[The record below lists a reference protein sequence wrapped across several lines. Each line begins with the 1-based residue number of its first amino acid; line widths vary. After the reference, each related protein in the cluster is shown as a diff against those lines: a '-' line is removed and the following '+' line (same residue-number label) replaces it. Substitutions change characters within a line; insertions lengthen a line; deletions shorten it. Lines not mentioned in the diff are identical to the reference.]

1 MRTKHVVQHVFWK
14 NILTF
19 ANRSDNGKNMVAANK
34 AILIRREI
42 LERIARLIFNESLL
56 EEIDKIPMKM
66 RPRGSESSRC
76 CIYRDR
82 ALIKYKIMA
91 MLGFECVTEA
101 DELSPLSDFVLQS
114 VVKAS
119 SEREIIR
126 VIEEVCHGCQ
136 QNNYVV
142 TNMCRGCLG
151 RPCEV
156 NCPKDAISFVGARAM
171 IDSNTCIS
179 CGICEG
185 VCPYHAIIY
194 APVPC
199 EESCP
204 VGAITKNENGKE
216 TIDFDKCTYCGKCV
230 IACPFGAI
238 VEESHL
244 FDLIFNLKRK
254 KKVVALLAP
263 SVAAQFKCSLPQMKA
278 ALIKIG
284 FHDVIYV
291 AEGADLTAQHEAEEF
306 EANGGE
312 LLTTSCCPSFVN
324 IISKHVPTLR
334 NNISHTPS
342 PMVFAAKISKQRHPN
357 AQTVFI
363 GPCIAKKAESFNVN
377 EIDMVI
383 NFEELDAMLLACEID
398 PITLTTNDSAIEA
411 SAQAWGFAQ
420 TGGVMEAV
428 KKHLNKPEEVKPL
441 IINGID
447 KKSIKQLGTLAK
459 GNQYNFVE
467 GMSCEGG
474 CVGGCYMSVK
484 PQIAQNRINKLKE
497 SMGNEKNLS

>member
-1 MRTKHVVQHVFWK
+1 MAV
-14 NILTF
+14 
-19 ANRSDNGKNMVAANK
+19 SNK
-34 AILIRREI
+34 AIQIRREI
-42 LERIARLIFNESLL
+42 QERIAQLIFNETLL
-56 EEIDKIPMKM
+56 DEIDKIPMKM
-66 RPRGSESSRC
+66 RPRGSESFRC

-91 MLGFECVTEA
+91 MLGFECTSEA

-114 VVKAS
+114 FVKAAS
-119 SEREIIR
+119 DREIMR
-126 VIEEVCHGCQ
+126 VVEEVCHGCQ

-156 NCPKDAISFVGARAM
+156 NCPKEAINFVGARAM
-171 IDSNTCIS
+171 IDHQKCVS

-204 VGAITKNENGKE
+204 VGAITKSETGKE
-216 TIDFDKCTYCGKCV
+216 IIDFDKCTYCGKCV

-244 FDLIFNLKRK
+244 FDLIFSIKRK

-263 SVAAQFKCSLPQMKA
+263 SVAAQFKCSLPQMKK
-278 ALIKIG
+278 ALLQIG
-284 FHDVIYV
+284 FHEVIYV
-291 AEGADLTAQHEAEEF
+291 AEGADLTAQQEAQEF
-306 EANGGE
+306 VEKGGN

-324 IISKHVPTLR
+324 MIEKHVPTLKGHV
-334 NNISHTPS
+334 SHTPS
-342 PMVFAAKISKQRHPN
+342 PMVFAARLSKQRYPN
-357 AQTVFI
+357 ARTVFV
-363 GPCIAKKAESFNVN
+363 GPCIAKKAESFSVS

-383 NFEELDAMLLACEID
+383 NFEELDAMLLACKID
-398 PITLTTNDSAIEA
+398 PGVLEVEAAKIEA
-411 SAQAWGFAQ
+411 SAEAWGFAQ
-420 TGGVMEAV
+420 TGGVLEAV
-428 KKHLNKPEEVKPL
+428 KKQIGEGIELKPL
-441 IINGID
+441 VINGID
-447 KKSIKQLGTLAK
+447 KKSIKLLGTLSK

-474 CVGGCYMSVK
+474 CVGGCYMNIK
-484 PQIAQNRINKLKE
+484 PQVAQTRINKVKE
-497 SMGNEKNLS
+497 QINTEKEL